1 MVEFA
6 LLAPVLL
13 LIVMIA
19 LDFGRIFLGWVALN
33 NMARVGA
40 YYAAV
45 HPEAWEGVGNV
56 AHQTRYRD
64 LMIAN
69 GEGINCELR
78 PAASTPPD
86 PTFPDGTE
94 VGQRAVVALTCG
106 FGVLTPIIGFV
117 IGNVIEVGASATFPI
132 SYGCLADCPPPPSLV
147 SPPPPPD
154 NCRTVPDMIGLS
166 VAGAR
171 LAWTNAG
178 FVAANFS
185 PQTGDDTRT
194 VSDRTFTT
202 APDAEPCQTGERWFG
217 DSVSVDLAPVV
228 PPDPSCLTV
237 PNLTGVTVA
246 TARGSWTSAGF
257 TGAFVPAP
265 PDHES
270 KIVIGQVT
278 TPGVR
283 ARRLPRGGLRDRRDL
298 RAAAAPA
305 AATAVQGSEL
315 REYRLQCGDGH
326 LDWARGSRAATLTW
340 NKPNKPHPYN
350 IKSQTLVGGTWVSC
364 QSAIQLSN

>member
-45 HPEAWEGVGNV
+45 HPDAWEGVGNV

-86 PTFPDGTE
+86 PAFPDGTE

-106 FGVLTPIIGFV
+106 FGVLTPVIGLV

-154 NCRTVPDMIGLS
+154 NCRTVPDMVGLS

-202 APDAEPCQTGERWFG
+202 SPDAEPCQTGERWFG

-257 TGAFVPAP
+257 TGAFIPAP

-270 KIVIGQVT
+270 KIVIGQET
-278 TPGVR
+278 TPTSVAGDCL
-283 ARRLPRGGLRDRRDL
+283 LPDSAVAVVYEPPPPPPPPPPCKVPSFVNTVSS
-298 RAAAAPA
+298 AAVGNWTGAGFA
-305 AATAVQGSEL
+305 S
-315 REYRLQCGDGH
+315 
-326 LDWARGSRAATLTW
+326 SSLTW
-340 NKPNKPHPYN
+340 RTNKPHPYN
-350 IKSQTLVGGTWVSC
+350 IKSQSLVGGTWVSC